1 MLVSYSACEDRHDS
15 EIVLFSLPEGLRREE
30 AMAKYR
36 ARISIWQGNPDL
48 IHKAF
53 VYDETSRQGGGVYLW
68 KNIEAAKKA
77 HGPAFQETIQSAFG
91 SRPETRYFEAPI
103 VIDNAAKQVLEEAA

>member
-1 MLVSYSACEDRHDS
+1 MIS
-15 EIVLFSLPEGLRREE
+15 EIVLFRLPEGMSRRD

-36 ARISIWQGNPDL
+36 LRVPMWQANPDL

-53 VYDETSRQGGGVYLW
+53 LFDEASRRGGGVYLW

-77 HGPAFQETIQSAFG
+77 HGPAFQEGIQSIFG
-91 SRPETRYFEAPI
+91 AKPEFQYFEAPI
-103 VIDNAAKQVLEEAA
+103 VIDNSAKEVIDNAA